1 LYSVRS
7 ISTVLSMVP
16 SGSYPH
22 ALLNRLPI
30 LARCSR
36 FEQDVATQ
44 NAGTGPFARL
54 RAGAVSFVRERLRK
68 VSAVA
73 VGPSPASVFGGE
85 FAARAFK
92 VTQDEGLTLKKT
104 LATVARF
111 VARR

>member
-1 LYSVRS
+1 LYSMRS

-73 VGPSPASVFGGE
+73 VGPSPASVE

-104 LATVARF
+104 MTTVARF